1 MTIVERIQKQLDA
14 GNYTAGVFVD
24 LKKAFDTVDHN
35 ILLEKLD
42 YYGIRG
48 VAKDWFRSYLDNQ
61 KQYITLNG
69 SDSSIK
75 TY

>member
-1 MTIVERIQKQLDA
+1 MNPNFKKIIQINEK
-14 GNYTAGVFVD
+14 D
-24 LKKAFDTVDHN
+24 LKKAFNTVDHN

-48 VAKDWFRSYLDNQ
+48 VAKDWFRSYLDNR

-69 SDSSIK
+69 SNSSIK
-75 TY
+75 TIENGIN